1 MRRLVSVATAAALG
15 SAFLI
20 ALSAQPAQALARC
33 TTATHRH
40 YHSAD
45 GYYHTWYWQKTERL
59 SNGKHK
65 YYAYMPEHRQ
75 WDTAI
80 C

>member
-1 MRRLVSVATAAALG
+1 MRRIASVVTAAAVG
-15 SAFLI
+15 STILI
-20 ALSAQPAQALARC
+20 GFSAQPAQALARC

-40 YHSAD
+40 YHAAD

-59 SNGKHK
+59 ADGRHR
-65 YYAYMPEHRQ
+65 YTAWMPEHNQ
-75 WDTAI
+75 TDTAT